1 MLVLAIESS
10 AAAASAAL
18 FEDGRLLAECFA
30 DNGLIHS
37 RTLMPLVERTL
48 ATGERKPDALS
59 AVAVAQGPGSF
70 TGLRIGM
77 AGAVGMAEAL
87 GIPCIGISTLEG
99 CARQL
104 AVADGIICPVLDA
117 RRGYVYSALFR
128 SKNGVMERIAE
139 DGMVEIAA
147 LSQKIKEFSNN
158 FVFLVGDG
166 AVLCYNTIS
175 KYDFVRLAP
184 AHLVMQRASGIG
196 LAAVDRL
203 SDPAFSPEPVK
214 PVYLRMCQ
222 AEREL
227 CEKKKIRQ
235 KDE

>member
-18 FEDGRLLAECFA
+18 FEDGRLVAECFA

-37 RTLMPLVERTL
+37 RTLMPLVERVL
-48 ATGERKPDALS
+48 SIGEKKPGSLG

-77 AGAVGMAEAL
+77 AGAIGMAEAL
-87 GIPCIGISTLEG
+87 GIPCVGISTLEG

-104 AVADGIICPVLDA
+104 AVADGVICPVLDA
-117 RRGYVYSALFR
+117 RRGYVYNALFR
-128 SKNGVMERIAE
+128 SRKGAVERITE
-139 DGMVEIAA
+139 DRMIEAAA
-147 LSQKIKEFSNN
+147 LSQEIKEFSNN
-158 FVFLVGDG
+158 LVFLVGDG
-166 AVLCYNTIS
+166 AVLCYNTIIQ
-175 KYDFVRLAP
+175 YDFVRLAP
-184 AHLVMQRASGIG
+184 AHLLMQRASGIG

-203 SDPAFSPEPVK
+203 SDPAFSPAPVK

-227 CEKKKIRQ
+227 REKKKIRQ